1 MSLRST
7 TGCCKCKAKRKKC
20 DETKPKCIRC
30 TKRGEEC
37 EYDYIET
44 STNRK
49 RTRPAPRPA
58 SEIANK
64 AIEHIYDF
72 IRAEEYVN
80 ASTTPNGLTRIFDHS
95 PVPLSDS
102 ALSSD
107 ASWEPTFYQSTLPI
121 TLPFSNAPTTRA
133 TNSSPL
139 VCQQLVESKQ
149 LTQSQASL
157 LDALLSLGETNSP
170 EQNIPS
176 NSILTIYSAPTPVS
190 YCSLPG
196 PLGSNSYRPIA
207 SAHTPR
213 IDNHEEDDKDIEG
226 IGQIICRTPARLD
239 PMVDSNSLMFV
250 LHSYSQWMSLAV
262 FDPLKAATKTYEDIT
277 SRFSECPTTRRRLVL
292 VSGVMSKLI
301 KSWSLDEVGKRM
313 LSSLRDQIW
322 QNVRGY
328 RVQQLPSSEE
338 RKRATTALDQV
349 IELLSIHVVASPLAY
364 TLRLL
369 QSAAPVFLSAC
380 IPNHPPNMLE
390 ILLEAELNLRY
401 FVAAD
406 VATSITTG
414 RPLLCRYYIPWSLE
428 LCNEFTQRR
437 GAQGTRWMV
446 GLPDQLIMLFA
457 YMNGLREDAIAAGTR
472 VDPKIVEQIEEDMK
486 NMVIPPW
493 EGKDPSLAIGRLVV
507 QECWREAVFIYLYM
521 AVCGA
526 DALDP
531 RVEKAQRGFMKLAKA
546 IKPGRNPDVF
556 LATPMIIVGVAT
568 TKSRHRQTIT
578 SRILSLPEF
587 TNPNAAMNNSLLML
601 NDIWARTEA
610 EVRAAQWEDLREA
623 CRRVTGI

>member
-1 MSLRST
+1 MHQ
-7 TGCCKCKAKRKKC
+7 
-20 DETKPKCIRC
+20 ETN
-30 TKRGEEC
+30 
-37 EYDYIET
+37 ET
-44 STNRK
+44 STKADERDRK
-49 RTRPAPRPA
+49 QGYST
-58 SEIANK
+58 
-64 AIEHIYDF
+64 D
-72 IRAEEYVN
+72 IRFHKSAGVRECDDNAEWTHE
-80 ASTTPNGLTRIFDHS
+80 IFDHS
-95 PVPLSDS
+95 LVPLSDS
-102 ALSSD
+102 AHP
-107 ASWEPTFYQSTLPI
+107 PTQIGNP
-121 TLPFSNAPTTRA
+121 PFTNQRPNNAP
-133 TNSSPL
+133 
-139 VCQQLVESKQ
+139 
-149 LTQSQASL
+149 SL
-157 LDALLSLGETNSP
+157 NL
-170 EQNIPS
+170 
-176 NSILTIYSAPTPVS
+176 
-190 YCSLPG
+190 
-196 PLGSNSYRPIA
+196 
-207 SAHTPR
+207 
-213 IDNHEEDDKDIEG
+213 
-226 IGQIICRTPARLD
+226 ARLEQ
-239 PMVDSNSLMFV
+239 PILRVDT
-250 LHSYSQWMSLAV
+250 QWMSLAV

-292 VSGVMSKLI
+292 VSEVMRKLI
-301 KSWSLDEVGKRM
+301 KSWSLDATGKEM

-338 RKRATTALDQV
+338 RKRATIALDQ
-349 IELLSIHVVASPLAY
+349 LLSIHVVASPLAY

-380 IPNHPPNMLE
+380 IPTHPPNMLE

-568 TKSRHRQTIT
+568 TKSSHRQTIT

>member
-1 MSLRST
+1 MELVQRPFHASCLSDRPLGVASV
-7 TGCCKCKAKRKKC
+7 KRKKC
-20 DETKPKCIRC
+20 DETKPKYIRWVLTVPKSIRLIKKLLRC

-37 EYDYIET
+37 EYDYIKT
-44 STNRK
+44 STNKK

-64 AIEHIYDF
+64 AIEHISDF

-80 ASTTPNGLTRIFDHS
+80 ATTTPNGLTRIFDHS

-121 TLPFSNAPTTRA
+121 TLPFSNARTTRA
-133 TNSSPL
+133 TDSSPL

-157 LDALLSLGETNSP
+157 LDALLSLGDTNSP

-176 NSILTIYSAPTPVS
+176 NSTLTIYSAPTPVS
-190 YCSLPG
+190 YCSLSG

-207 SAHTPR
+207 SAHIPR
-213 IDNHEEDDKDIEG
+213 IDKHEEDERDIEG

-239 PMVDSNSLMFV
+239 PMIDSNSLMFV

-292 VSGVMSKLI
+292 VSEVMRKLI
-301 KSWSLDEVGKRM
+301 KSWSLDAAGKEM

-349 IELLSIHVVASPLAY
+349 IEVFDIGPRPSLS
-364 TLRLL
+364 TL
-369 QSAAPVFLSAC
+369 
-380 IPNHPPNMLE
+380 MG
-390 ILLEAELNLRY
+390 
-401 FVAAD
+401 
-406 VATSITTG
+406 G
-414 RPLLCRYYIPWSLE
+414 RGHEYHNGQTAFMQRRGNRYYIPWSLE

-507 QECWREAVFIYLYM
+507 QECWREAV
-521 AVCGA
+521 CGA

-556 LATPMIIVGVAT
+556 LATPMIIVSFDIPSPPAF
-568 TKSRHRQTIT
+568 S
-578 SRILSLPEF
+578 LCPSLPIQ
-587 TNPNAAMNNSLLML
+587 M
-601 NDIWARTEA
+601 R
-610 EVRAAQWEDLREA
+610 Q
-623 CRRVTGI
+623 